1 MDFIDK
7 IRKGAPDIFLTATID
22 LALFPT
28 KTEILHEAFRAM
40 SVGADQIYTA
50 RGPHIVEML
59 SKEDI
64 PVMCHLGLV
73 PRKSSWRGGL
83 RAIGKNAEEAY
94 KLYNDFKFYANS
106 EPELINDFVILYDI
120 EINMIHEPDKQIGF
134 DKFKR
139 RLLRLKESFE
149 NSNYVLNFV
158 LTNSSM
164 YKDILEDEEGNF
176 YVYKLVSDSN
186 DSYKSTK
193 IMILKGKS
201 YNKNLETLDADI
213 KDLKGPPWVVKSQI
227 HAGGRGAGYF
237 KNSFNDKGGVQVVFD
252 KDKVSSVAQSMMG
265 NVLVTKQTGEIGKK
279 VNRIFI
285 EEGCDIDREFYLSLL
300 VDRNNSKVMMM
311 ISAAGGMD
319 IEEVAITNP
328 EKIIN
333 VHFTTYKDISLDDSL
348 LKKLDIT
355 KNQLDELTS
364 IINKLLN
371 AFTSIDA
378 STIEINPLVLNNQ
391 GSFVVLDAKI
401 SLDDNAL
408 FRHPELAELKDL
420 TEEDPLELQAAEH
433 DMNYVKLDGSIGCM
447 VNGAGLAMATMDII
461 KQFGEEPANFLD
473 LGGTANKD
481 RVIMG
486 FKTIQSDPNVK
497 SILIN
502 IFGGIIHCD
511 MIANGIVE
519 AVKEL
524 DFKLPLVVRFQ
535 GTNAKEGKD
544 MINNS
549 DLGLISIDDFTE
561 AAKKVV
567 ELAKG

>member
-1 MDFIDK
+1 MNIHEYQAK
-7 IRKGAPDIFLTATID
+7 
-22 LALFPT
+22 
-28 KTEILHEAFRAM
+28 EILKQY
-40 SVGADQIYTA
+40 G
-50 RGPHIVEML
+50 L
-59 SKEDI
+59 
-64 PVMCHLGLV
+64 PV
-73 PRKSSWRGGL
+73 
-83 RAIGKNAEEAY
+83 
-94 KLYNDFKFYANS
+94 
-106 EPELINDFVILYDI
+106 
-120 EINMIHEPDKQIGF
+120 
-134 DKFKR
+134 
-139 RLLRLKESFE
+139 
-149 NSNYVLNFV
+149 
-158 LTNSSM
+158 
-164 YKDILEDEEGNF
+164 
-176 YVYKLVSDSN
+176 
-186 DSYKSTK
+186 
-193 IMILKGKS
+193 LKGKS
-201 YNKNLETLDADI
+201 YNKNLQTLNDDI
-213 KDLKGPPWVVKSQI
+213 ADLKGPPWVIKSQI

-237 KNSFNDKGGVQVVFD
+237 KNSFNDKGGVQVVFE
-252 KDKVSSVAQSMMG
+252 KNEVSSIAQSMMG
-265 NVLVTKQTGEIGKK
+265 NILITKQTGEIGKT

-300 VDRNNSKVMMM
+300 VDRNNSKLMMM

-319 IEEVAITNP
+319 IEEVAVTNP

-333 VHFTTYKDISLDDSL
+333 VHFTTYKDISLDESL
-348 LKKLDIT
+348 MTKLEIN
-355 KNQLDELTS
+355 KNQLEELTS
-364 IINKLLN
+364 IINKLVN
-371 AFTSIDA
+371 AFNSIDA
-378 STIEINPLVLNNQ
+378 STIEINPLVLNKQ

-408 FRHPELAELKDL
+408 FRHPELADLKDL

-544 MINNS
+544 VINNS

-567 ELAKG
+567 ELAKE

>member
-1 MDFIDK
+1 MNIHEYQAK
-7 IRKGAPDIFLTATID
+7 
-22 LALFPT
+22 
-28 KTEILHEAFRAM
+28 EILKNY
-40 SVGADQIYTA
+40 G
-50 RGPHIVEML
+50 L
-59 SKEDI
+59 
-64 PVMCHLGLV
+64 PV
-73 PRKSSWRGGL
+73 
-83 RAIGKNAEEAY
+83 
-94 KLYNDFKFYANS
+94 
-106 EPELINDFVILYDI
+106 
-120 EINMIHEPDKQIGF
+120 
-134 DKFKR
+134 
-139 RLLRLKESFE
+139 
-149 NSNYVLNFV
+149 
-158 LTNSSM
+158 
-164 YKDILEDEEGNF
+164 
-176 YVYKLVSDSN
+176 
-186 DSYKSTK
+186 
-193 IMILKGKS
+193 LKGKS
-201 YNKNLETLDADI
+201 YNKNLETIAADI
-213 KDLKGPPWVVKSQI
+213 EDLKGPPWVVKSQI
-227 HAGGRGAGYF
+227 HAGGRGAGHF
-237 KNSFNDKGGVQVVFD
+237 KNSFNDKGGVQVIFD
-252 KDKVSSVAQSMMG
+252 KDNVSSVAKSMMG
-265 NVLVTKQTGEIGKK
+265 NVLVTKQTGEIGKT

-300 VDRNNSKVMMM
+300 VDRNTSKVMMM

-319 IEEVAITNP
+319 IEEIAITSP

-348 LKKLDIT
+348 LTKLDIT
-355 KNQLDELTS
+355 KKQLDELTS

-371 AFTSIDA
+371 AFTSVDA
-378 STIEINPLVLNNQ
+378 STIEINPLVLNKQ
-391 GSFVVLDAKI
+391 GSFVILDAKI

-408 FRHPELAELKDL
+408 FRHPELLALKDL
-420 TEEDPLELQAAEH
+420 SEEDPLELQAAEH

-511 MIANGIVE
+511 MIASGIVD

-544 MINNS
+544 KINNS

>member
-1 MDFIDK
+1 MNIHEYQAK
-7 IRKGAPDIFLTATID
+7 
-22 LALFPT
+22 
-28 KTEILHEAFRAM
+28 EILTNY
-40 SVGADQIYTA
+40 G
-50 RGPHIVEML
+50 L
-59 SKEDI
+59 
-64 PVMCHLGLV
+64 PV
-73 PRKSSWRGGL
+73 
-83 RAIGKNAEEAY
+83 
-94 KLYNDFKFYANS
+94 
-106 EPELINDFVILYDI
+106 
-120 EINMIHEPDKQIGF
+120 
-134 DKFKR
+134 
-139 RLLRLKESFE
+139 
-149 NSNYVLNFV
+149 
-158 LTNSSM
+158 
-164 YKDILEDEEGNF
+164 
-176 YVYKLVSDSN
+176 
-186 DSYKSTK
+186 
-193 IMILKGKS
+193 LKGKS

-227 HAGGRGAGYF
+227 HAGGRGAGHF
-237 KNSFNDKGGVQVVFD
+237 KNSFNDKGGVQVIFD
-252 KDKVSSVAQSMMG
+252 KDNVSSVAKSMMG
-265 NVLVTKQTGEIGKK
+265 NVLVTKQTGEIGKT

-300 VDRNNSKVMMM
+300 VDRNTSKVMMM

-333 VHFTTYKDISLDDSL
+333 VHFTKYTDISLDDSL
-348 LKKLDIT
+348 LTKLDIT

-378 STIEINPLVLNNQ
+378 STIEINPLVLNKQ
-391 GSFVVLDAKI
+391 GSFVILDAKI

-408 FRHPELAELKDL
+408 FRHPELLDLKDL

-511 MIANGIVE
+511 MIANGIVD

-544 MINNS
+544 KINNS

>member
-1 MDFIDK
+1 MNIHEYQAK
-7 IRKGAPDIFLTATID
+7 
-22 LALFPT
+22 
-28 KTEILHEAFRAM
+28 EILKNY
-40 SVGADQIYTA
+40 G
-50 RGPHIVEML
+50 L
-59 SKEDI
+59 
-64 PVMCHLGLV
+64 PV
-73 PRKSSWRGGL
+73 
-83 RAIGKNAEEAY
+83 
-94 KLYNDFKFYANS
+94 
-106 EPELINDFVILYDI
+106 
-120 EINMIHEPDKQIGF
+120 
-134 DKFKR
+134 
-139 RLLRLKESFE
+139 
-149 NSNYVLNFV
+149 
-158 LTNSSM
+158 
-164 YKDILEDEEGNF
+164 
-176 YVYKLVSDSN
+176 
-186 DSYKSTK
+186 
-193 IMILKGKS
+193 LKGKS

-227 HAGGRGAGYF
+227 HAGGRGAGHF
-237 KNSFNDKGGVQVVFD
+237 KNSFNDKGGVQVIFD
-252 KDKVSSVAQSMMG
+252 KDNVSSVAKSMMG
-265 NVLVTKQTGEIGKK
+265 NVLVTKQTGEIGKT

-300 VDRNNSKVMMM
+300 VDRNTSKVMMM

-333 VHFTTYKDISLDDSL
+333 VHFTKYTDISLDDSL
-348 LKKLDIT
+348 LTKLDIT

-378 STIEINPLVLNNQ
+378 STIEINPLVLNKQ
-391 GSFVVLDAKI
+391 GSFVILDAKI

-408 FRHPELAELKDL
+408 FRHPELLDLKDL

-486 FKTIQSDPNVK
+486 FKTIQSAPNVK

-511 MIANGIVE
+511 MIANGIVD

-544 MINNS
+544 KINNS

>member
-1 MDFIDK
+1 MNIHEYQAK
-7 IRKGAPDIFLTATID
+7 
-22 LALFPT
+22 
-28 KTEILHEAFRAM
+28 EILKNY
-40 SVGADQIYTA
+40 G
-50 RGPHIVEML
+50 L
-59 SKEDI
+59 
-64 PVMCHLGLV
+64 PV
-73 PRKSSWRGGL
+73 
-83 RAIGKNAEEAY
+83 
-94 KLYNDFKFYANS
+94 
-106 EPELINDFVILYDI
+106 
-120 EINMIHEPDKQIGF
+120 
-134 DKFKR
+134 
-139 RLLRLKESFE
+139 
-149 NSNYVLNFV
+149 
-158 LTNSSM
+158 
-164 YKDILEDEEGNF
+164 
-176 YVYKLVSDSN
+176 
-186 DSYKSTK
+186 
-193 IMILKGKS
+193 LKGKS
-201 YNKNLETLDADI
+201 YNKNLETLDSDM

-227 HAGGRGAGYF
+227 HAGGRGAGHF
-237 KNSFNDKGGVQVVFD
+237 KNSFNDKGGVQVIFD
-252 KDKVSSVAQSMMG
+252 KDDVSSVAQSMMG
-265 NVLVTKQTGEIGKK
+265 NVLVTKQTGEIGKT

-300 VDRNNSKVMMM
+300 VDRNTSKVMMM

-333 VHFTTYKDISLDDSL
+333 VHFTTYTDISLDNSL
-348 LKKLDIT
+348 LTKLDIT
-355 KNQLDELTS
+355 KKQLDELTS

-378 STIEINPLVLNNQ
+378 STIEINPLVLNKQ
-391 GSFVVLDAKI
+391 GSFVILDAKI

-408 FRHPELAELKDL
+408 FRHPELLDLKDL

-486 FKTIQSDPNVK
+486 FKIIQSDPNVK

-511 MIANGIVE
+511 MIANGIVD

-544 MINNS
+544 KINNS

>member
-1 MDFIDK
+1 MNIHEYQAK
-7 IRKGAPDIFLTATID
+7 
-22 LALFPT
+22 
-28 KTEILHEAFRAM
+28 EILKNY
-40 SVGADQIYTA
+40 G
-50 RGPHIVEML
+50 L
-59 SKEDI
+59 
-64 PVMCHLGLV
+64 PV
-73 PRKSSWRGGL
+73 
-83 RAIGKNAEEAY
+83 
-94 KLYNDFKFYANS
+94 
-106 EPELINDFVILYDI
+106 
-120 EINMIHEPDKQIGF
+120 
-134 DKFKR
+134 
-139 RLLRLKESFE
+139 
-149 NSNYVLNFV
+149 
-158 LTNSSM
+158 
-164 YKDILEDEEGNF
+164 
-176 YVYKLVSDSN
+176 
-186 DSYKSTK
+186 
-193 IMILKGKS
+193 LKGKS

-227 HAGGRGAGYF
+227 HAGGRGAGHF
-237 KNSFNDKGGVQVVFD
+237 KNSFNDKGGVQVIFD
-252 KDKVSSVAQSMMG
+252 KDNVSSVAKSMMG
-265 NVLVTKQTGEIGKK
+265 NVLVTKQTGEIGKT

-300 VDRNNSKVMMM
+300 VDRNTSKVMLM

-333 VHFTTYKDISLDDSL
+333 VHFTKYTDISLDDSL
-348 LKKLDIT
+348 LTKLDIT

-378 STIEINPLVLNNQ
+378 STIEINPLVLNKQ
-391 GSFVVLDAKI
+391 GSFVILDAKI

-408 FRHPELAELKDL
+408 FRHPELLDLKDL

-511 MIANGIVE
+511 MIANGIVD

-544 MINNS
+544 KINNS